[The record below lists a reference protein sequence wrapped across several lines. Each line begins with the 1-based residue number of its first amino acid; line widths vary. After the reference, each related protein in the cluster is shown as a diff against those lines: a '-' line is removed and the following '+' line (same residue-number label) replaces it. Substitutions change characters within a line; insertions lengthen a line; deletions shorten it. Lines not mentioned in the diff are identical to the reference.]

1 MKNLTLPTLLIL
13 FSLSLF
19 SQSLV
24 VSSPDG
30 ILKVEVQ
37 IENGISW
44 QVHFKGKSDILK
56 ANVGL
61 EFGGKDV
68 FGKKPEIDSYTVKE
82 NRETITATIPVKSA
96 RIEDYCS
103 ELVVVLKDDN
113 RLIFR
118 AYNDGVAY
126 RYVTAADG
134 VVEVSSERLEIDF
147 PHGSHCWFA
156 PERSILS
163 HYEQHYTYTRI
174 DTIAAGKFH
183 AMPLLVN
190 TPENIRIWISEAGQD
205 DYPAM
210 FLTANGNN
218 TLSAMF
224 PKFVLQTEP
233 NEKRSPDRNEILI
246 KEADYIARTEGGRS
260 FPWRVFVISDDD
272 SKLASSNLVYQLSS
286 PCAIHK
292 TDWIKPGKV
301 AWDWYNANIIWG
313 VDFESGL
320 NTATYKYYI
329 DFAAKYN
336 IEYVILDEGWSLTT
350 MNILGFNPEI
360 DVHELIRY
368 GKSKNVGIILWVL
381 WKPLITDLGKIL
393 KTYADWG
400 AAGVKVDFM
409 QRADQQMVN
418 YYEEIAHVAAQNHL
432 LVDFH
437 GSFKPN
443 GLHRKYPNVL
453 SYEGVRGNENNKWSD
468 QVTPEHNLTL
478 PFTRMLAGPMDY
490 TPGAMRN
497 ANKKNFAISF
507 ERPMS
512 LGTRCHQLAMYV
524 VYESPLQMLCDS
536 PSSYQADPEIPA
548 FLSQIPTVWDET
560 IVLDACVAN
569 YILTARRRDDKWYL
583 GGMTDFTPRTMEI
596 DFSFLPDG
604 NFRMELMRDGAN
616 ADRFA
621 EDYRREILNVNKQ
634 SRLNVSLAS
643 GGGFAA
649 ILVKE

>member
-19 SQSLV
+19 SQSLL

-30 ILKVEVQ
+30 NLKVEVQ

-44 QVHFKGKSDILK
+44 QVHFKGKPDILK

-61 EFGGKDV
+61 EFGGKEV
-68 FGKKPEIDSYTVKE
+68 FGKNPEIVSHSIRE
-82 NRETITATIPVKSA
+82 HSETITATVPVKSA
-96 RIEDYCS
+96 KIDDHYN
-103 ELVVVLKDDN
+103 ELIVNFRDDN

-118 AYNDGVAY
+118 AYDDGVAY
-126 RYVTAADG
+126 RYVTSADG

-147 PHGSHCWFA
+147 PDGSHCWFA

-190 TPENIRIWISEAGQD
+190 TPANVRIWISEADQY

-218 TLSAMF
+218 TLRAMF
-224 PKFVLQTEP
+224 PKFILQAEP

-246 KEADYIARTEGGRS
+246 KEADYIARTQGSRS
-260 FPWRVFVISDDD
+260 FPWRVFVVTDDD
-272 SKLASSNLVYQLSS
+272 RKLASSNLVYQLSS
-286 PCAIHK
+286 PEAIENAG
-292 TDWIKPGKV
+292 WIKPGKV
-301 AWDWYNANIIWG
+301 AWDWYNANNIHG
-313 VDFESGL
+313 VNFKSGL

-350 MNILGFNPEI
+350 TDILGFNPEM

-381 WKPLITDLGKIL
+381 WKPLITDLGRIL

-418 YYEEIAHVAAQNHL
+418 YYEEIARVAAQNQL

-468 QVTPEHNLTL
+468 QITPEHNLTL

-536 PSSYQADPEIPA
+536 PSSYLAEPEIPA

-560 IVLDACVAN
+560 IILDASVAD
-569 YILTARRRDDKWYL
+569 YILSARRRDDNWYL
-583 GGMTDFTPRTMEI
+583 GGITDLTPRVMEV

-604 NFRMELMRDGAN
+604 NFRIELMRDGIN
-616 ADRFA
+616 AERFA
-621 EDYRREILNVNKQ
+621 EDYRREILTVNKKT
-634 SRLNVSLAS
+634 RLNVSLAS